1 MKYFKIQFCKC
12 LQAEA
17 GQYVIFYY
25 KRKNSALVDKISEKQ
40 YHTAGE
46 ALQDVPAGLILM
58 K

>member
-12 LQAEA
+12 LRAEA

-25 KRKNSALVDKISEKQ
+25 KRKNSANVDEISHKQ

-46 ALQDVPAGLILM
+46 ALQDVPAGLILI